1 MKKTTTLFLF
11 VFLFIVSHAQMEVG
25 YNTTDVG
32 AEFQW
37 YKDGKFIGLH
47 VAANSKFHNSFHA
60 MIGYYAAEDP
70 RSNYYYNQNKGG
82 LGAGVGYRYYTDLR
96 PHNFFVGINVN
107 LFTNKILLAGTQ
119 TPEEHTSKIFI
130 PSFEMGYMIL
140 INDLF
145 FITPS
150 VSIGYKTNL
159 ESTLKRDEKKAVGM
173 LGISTGFK
181 F

>member
-1 MKKTTTLFLF
+1 
-11 VFLFIVSHAQMEVG
+11 MEVG

-47 VAANSKFHNSFHA
+47 AAVNAKLHHSIHGE
-60 MIGYYAAEDP
+60 IGYYMASDPTAAF
-70 RSNYYYNQNKGG
+70 YYNQSKGG
-82 LGAGVGYRYYTDLR
+82 MGLGLGYRYYTMLR
-96 PHNFFVGINVN
+96 PHAFFIGVKAN
-107 LFTNKILLAGTQ
+107 LFTHKIILTTQ
-119 TPEEHTSKIFI
+119 IPETRTSKIFI
-130 PSFEMGYMIL
+130 PSIEIGYMIL

-145 FITPS
+145 FITPGIT
-150 VSIGYKTNL
+150 VGYKTDL
-159 ESTLKRDEKKAVGM
+159 ELKAADEQKAVVL